1 MHTKLLF
8 GKEAR
13 DKLLAGATTLARAV
27 SATLGPRGRNAII
40 EKLND
45 KPLVSRDGAS
55 VAAHILLEDKFE
67 NLGASL
73 LREATQRTAELAGD
87 GTSTSTVLALSLLVN
102 GQNKMGDGID
112 PILLKH
118 GMELALKD
126 VVSELQKLSSRVT
139 NFKEIEHV
147 GSISANNDKLIGSLI
162 ATAMEKVGR
171 EGVITIEATNNFE
184 TKLELVQGMR
194 FDKGYISQHFVTN
207 TERLE
212 TVFDNALCFITN
224 KKFST
229 MNELLPLLE
238 AAARN
243 DKELFIIANDV
254 ESEALNAL
262 IVNKL
267 RNTLKVCAV
276 RAPSFGETQKQI
288 LQDIAVLTNGHFF
301 DADIEKDFILKV
313 ASDLQSLGKARRIV
327 VAKHSTTI
335 VDGEGT
341 QEAIIERIR
350 QLKVQLETE
359 QSDREIEFLKL
370 RIASLSGGIAVI
382 RVGAYTEAELT
393 EKLARIEDALSAT
406 KAAVD
411 EGIVCGGGL
420 ALYRIAQKLKI
431 DRADR
436 CSDTHGYKL
445 VVDACEE
452 PFKKINVNAGLDPQV
467 LLSVIQ
473 LDDEKSGYNT
483 LTGIFTNN
491 MFDEGIIDPT
501 KVERCAIENAVSAAC
516 LLLTTDTLIAT
527 YVV

>member
-1 MHTKLLF
+1 MRTELLF
-8 GKEAR
+8 GSEAR
-13 DKLLAGATTLARAV
+13 SKLLAGATKLAQAV
-27 SATLGPRGRNAII
+27 SATLGPRGRNVII
-40 EKLND
+40 ERLGD
-45 KPLVSRDGAS
+45 KPLVTRDGAT
-55 VAAHILLEDKFE
+55 VAEHILVEDKFE

-73 LREATQRTAELAGD
+73 LREAAQRTAELAGD
-87 GTSTSTVLALSLLVN
+87 GTSTSTVLALSLLAN
-102 GQNKMGDGID
+102 GQKAIDSGID

-126 VVSELQKLSSRVT
+126 VTSELQKLSNRVT
-139 NFKEIEHV
+139 NFKEIENV

-184 TKLELVQGMR
+184 TKLELVQGMK

-212 TVFDNALCFITN
+212 TVFDNALIFVTN

-229 MNELLPLLE
+229 MSELLPLLE

-254 ESEALNAL
+254 DGEALNAL

-267 RNTLKVCAV
+267 RNALKVCAV
-276 RAPSFGETQKQI
+276 RAPAFGDTQKQI
-288 LQDIAVLTNGHFF
+288 LQDIAVLTGGHFF
-301 DADIEKDFILKV
+301 DADIEKDFIVNAANDLK
-313 ASDLQSLGKARRIV
+313 QLGRARRVIA
-327 VAKHSTTI
+327 AKHSTTI

-341 QEAIIERIR
+341 QEAIIEKIK
-350 QLKVQLETE
+350 QLKTQLETE
-359 QSDREIEFLKL
+359 QSDRDIELL
-370 RIASLSGGIAVI
+370 RMRIASLSGGVAVI
-382 RVGAYTEAELT
+382 RVGAYTEAELK

-420 ALYRIAQKLKI
+420 ALYRIAQKLKLT
-431 DRADR
+431 D
-436 CSDTHGYKL
+436 GYANMYGYNL
-445 VVDACEE
+445 VIDACEE
-452 PFKKINVNAGLDPQV
+452 PFRKINLNAGQDPDV
-467 LLSVIQ
+467 LLGTINV
-473 LDDEKSGYNT
+473 DNEKSGYNT

-491 MFDEGIIDPT
+491 MFDEGIIDPA
-501 KVERCAIENAVSAAC
+501 KVERCAVENAVSAAC
-516 LLLTTDTLIAT
+516 LLLTTDTLITT
-527 YVV
+527 YAV

>member
-8 GKEAR
+8 GNEAR
-13 DKLLAGATTLARAV
+13 DKLLAGATKLAKAV
-27 SATLGPRGRNAII
+27 SSTLGPRGRNVII
-40 EKLND
+40 EKPGD
-45 KPLVSRDGAS
+45 KPLCSRDGAS
-55 VAAHILLEDKFE
+55 VAEHILLEDKFE

-87 GTSTSTVLALSLLVN
+87 GTSTSTVLALSLLSN
-102 GQNKMGDGID
+102 GQAAINDRID
-112 PILLKH
+112 PILLKQ
-118 GMELALKD
+118 GMELALND
-126 VVSELQKLSSRVT
+126 VISELQKLSNRVT
-139 NFKEIEHV
+139 NFKEIENV

-184 TKLELVQGMR
+184 TKLELVQGMK

-207 TERLE
+207 PERLE
-212 TVFDNALCFITN
+212 TVFDNALIFITN
-224 KKFST
+224 KKFLA

-243 DKELFIIANDV
+243 DKELFMIANDV
-254 ESEALNAL
+254 EGEALNAL

-276 RAPSFGETQKQI
+276 RAPAHGETQKQM
-288 LQDIAVLTNGHFF
+288 LQDIATLTNGHFF
-301 DADIEKDFILKV
+301 DVDIEKDFITSA
-313 ASDLQSLGKARRIV
+313 ASNLQQLGKARRV
-327 VAKHSTTI
+327 VAAKHSTTI

-341 QEAIIERIR
+341 QEAIIEKIR

-359 QSDREIEFLKL
+359 QSDREIELLRL
-370 RIASLSGGIAVI
+370 RIASLSGGVAVI
-382 RVGAYTEAELT
+382 KVGAYTEVELR
-393 EKLARIEDALSAT
+393 EKLARIEDALNAT

-420 ALYRIAQKLKI
+420 ALYRIAQKLKQT
-431 DRADR
+431 
-436 CSDTHGYKL
+436 SGYVNTCGYRL
-445 VVDACEE
+445 VIDACEE
-452 PFKKINVNAGLDPQV
+452 PFRKINMNAGLDPNT
-467 LLSVIQ
+467 LLSIINF
-473 LDDEKSGYNT
+473 DNEKSGYNT
-483 LTGIFTNN
+483 LTGVFTNN

-516 LLLTTDTLIAT
+516 LLLTTDTLITT
-527 YVV
+527 YAV